1 MHVRV
6 EALEGLATSQGFERF
21 WLPPRPWLNYS
32 QTVKPVLDTVLAVLL
47 LVATLPFWIAIAVAV
62 KLDSPGPAF
71 HVQDRLGLNGR
82 RFRFYKFRSMYLDA
96 ERRQQELTALNEMD
110 GPVFKIRNDPRV
122 TRVGRLLRRT
132 SLDELP
138 QLINV
143 IRGEMSLVG
152 PRPPLPREVERYSLQ
167 DRVRLTVKPG
177 LTCLWQVSGRSNS
190 SFPQWMALDREYV
203 KRICFWVDLTILLR
217 TIWAVLSCRGAY

>member
-21 WLPPRPWLNYS
+21 RLPPRPWLNYS

-62 KLDSPGPAF
+62 KLDSRGPAF
-71 HVQDRLGLNGR
+71 HVQERLGLNGR
-82 RFRFYKFRSMYLDA
+82 RFRFYKFRSMHLDA
-96 ERRQQELTALNEMD
+96 ERRQRELTALNEMD

-152 PRPPLPREVERYSLQ
+152 PRPPLPSEVERYSSQ

-203 KRICFWVDLTILLR
+203 KRICFWVDVTILLR
-217 TIWAVLSCRGAY
+217 TILAVLSCRGAY